1 MSWNGSEMPVF
12 WIKENRMFSTF
23 AVENAAF
30 SGQMAD
36 EVTAFHGA
44 TLELGFFS

>member
-1 MSWNGSEMPVF
+1 VSGNGSHTPVF
-12 WIKENRMFSTF
+12 WIKENRMSGTY
-23 AVENAAF
+23 AVENAALPC
-30 SGQMAD
+30 QMAD